1 MSKEAVMLS
10 FLEVLKLSM
19 EQGASDIFI
28 VAGKPLSYKKGKTIN
43 QLNDDKVMPDY
54 SRNLVEEA
62 YALANR
68 ELSRLMS
75 DGDDDFAISVPNMA
89 RLRVNC
95 YKQRGSLAAVL
106 RIVSYGIP
114 DYRAI
119 GIPQEVMSLAG
130 KQKGLILVT
139 GSAGNGKSTTLACI
153 LQRINETRSDHIITL
168 EDPIE
173 FLYRNEKSIVS
184 QREIGLDTLNFVSA
198 LRSSLRQSPDVIL
211 VGEMRDYETV
221 QIAMTAAE
229 TGHLILSTLH
239 TVGAVN
245 TIDRIID
252 IFPPNQ
258 QQQVRVQLSMA
269 LKTVVSQQLVPTV
282 DGGLIPVFEVMHV
295 NNAVRNMIRESKV
308 YQIESVIGMSGGEG
322 MVSMDNSLY
331 NMTTKGTITVET
343 ALQYALHPEL
353 LEKRLNSPIRR

>member
-1 MSKEAVMLS
+1 MLS
-10 FLEVLKLSM
+10 FLELIRQTKEL
-19 EQGASDIFI
+19 GASDIFI
-28 VAGKPLSYKKGKTIN
+28 VSGKPLSYKKGKMIY
-43 QLNDDKVMPDY
+43 QLNDEKVMPDY
-54 SRNLVEEA
+54 SKQLVEEA
-62 YALANR
+62 YKFADR
-68 ELSRLMS
+68 ELSRLLS
-75 DGDDDFAISVPNMA
+75 DGDDDFAISVPNLA

-114 DYRAI
+114 DYLAI
-119 GIPQEVMSLAG
+119 GIPEEVMNLAE

-153 LQRINETRSDHIITL
+153 LQRINEIRSDHIITL

-173 FLYRNEKSIVS
+173 FLYRNQKSIIS
-184 QREIGLDTLNFVSA
+184 QREIGLDTANFVSA

-211 VGEMRDYETV
+211 VGEMRDYETI

-258 QQQVRVQLSMA
+258 QQQVRIQLSTV
-269 LKTVVSQQLVPTV
+269 LQTVVSQQLVPAV
-282 DGGLIPVFEVMHV
+282 DGTLIPVFEIMHM

-308 YQIESVIGMSGGEG
+308 YQIESVIGMSGTEG
-322 MVSMDNSLY
+322 MVSMDSSLY
-331 NMTTKGTITVET
+331 ELAARDKITRET

-353 LEKRLNSPIRR
+353 LKKRFRLGEEK